1 MPENNTQTEP
11 VDGFADNMA
20 EQKLPTHGEVHG
32 IPGAPDPGPAKGAL
46 EPLSPEEFAR
56 LKKEAAAEDSV
67 SGR

>member
-32 IPGAPDPGPAKGAL
+32 IPGAPDPG
-46 EPLSPEEFAR
+46 
-56 LKKEAAAEDSV
+56 
-67 SGR
+67 